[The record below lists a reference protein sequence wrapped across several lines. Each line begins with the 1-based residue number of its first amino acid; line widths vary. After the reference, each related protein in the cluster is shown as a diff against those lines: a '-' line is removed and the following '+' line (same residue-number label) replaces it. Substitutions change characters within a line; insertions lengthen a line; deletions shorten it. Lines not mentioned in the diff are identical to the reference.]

1 MSPTTIAYSELYTAR
16 EDAATS
22 YFTDRFGFRL
32 IATAG
37 PETGTADRRSWALRN
52 GAVTLVVTAPVG
64 EDGEVSR
71 YLDAHGD
78 SFADLAFVCEDLPV
92 DFARATG
99 AGATALREPADAVD
113 PAREDRFAVV
123 SGFGDLRHTLVQ
135 PSQSPAGSLP
145 PDRRWNIDETAA
157 ADTPATA
164 TVLGGVDHI
173 AACLPVDTLKRTVD
187 FYNQAFDLHYFSEEY
202 ILVGDQAMD
211 SKVVRNESGGITFTL
226 IEPDPT
232 RNPGQIDQFLAAHGG
247 AGVQHLAFLVED
259 IIGSVRELGGRG
271 VEFLNTPATYYD
283 VIRERVGDLDEHIA
297 DLRETNVLVDRDE
310 WGHLLQ
316 IFTRS
321 PYERGTVF
329 YELIQR
335 NGAQGFGSS
344 NIKALYEA
352 VERARETANK

>member
-37 PETGTADRRSWALRN
+37 PATGTPDRRSWALRN

-64 EDGEVSR
+64 DDGEVSR

-78 SFADLAFVCEDLPV
+78 SFADLAFVCEDLAE
-92 DFARATG
+92 DYARATG
-99 AGATALREPADAVD
+99 AGATALREPSAAVD

-135 PSQSPAGSLP
+135 PSGSPAGTLP
-145 PDRRWNIDETAA
+145 PDRRWTLVEPA
-157 ADTPATA
+157 ADAPAAA

-173 AACLPVDTLKRTVD
+173 AACLPVDTLKQTVD
-187 FYNQAFDLHYFSEEY
+187 FYDQAFNLHYFSEEY

-232 RNPGQIDQFLAAHGG
+232 RNPGQIDQFLNAHSG

-259 IIGSVRELGGRG
+259 IIGSVRELNASG
-271 VEFLNTPATYYD
+271 VEFLNTPSTYYD
-283 VIRERVGDLDEHIA
+283 VIRERVGDLEEHIA
-297 DLRETNVLVDRDE
+297 DLRDTNVLVDRDE

-321 PYERGTVF
+321 PYERRTVF

-352 VERARETANK
+352 VERARETANR

>member
-1 MSPTTIAYSELYTAR
+1 
-16 EDAATS
+16 
-22 YFTDRFGFRL
+22 
-32 IATAG
+32 
-37 PETGTADRRSWALRN
+37 
-52 GAVTLVVTAPVG
+52 
-64 EDGEVSR
+64 
-71 YLDAHGD
+71 
-78 SFADLAFVCEDLPV
+78 
-92 DFARATG
+92 G
-99 AGATALREPADAVD
+99 AGATALRAPTGAVD
-113 PAREDRFAVV
+113 PAREERFAVV

-135 PSQSPAGSLP
+135 PSRPFAGTLP
-145 PDRRWNIDETAA
+145 PDRRWNIDDTAA
-157 ADTPATA
+157 DAPAPA
-164 TVLGGVDHI
+164 PVLGGVDHI
-173 AACLPVDTLKRTVD
+173 AACVPVDTLKRTVD

-232 RNPGQIDQFLAAHGG
+232 RNPGQIDQFLAAHAG

-259 IIGSVRELGGRG
+259 IVGAVRELGGRG
-271 VEFLNTPATYYD
+271 VEFLTTPATYYD
-283 VIRERVGDLDEHIA
+283 VIRERVGDLEERIA

-321 PYERGTVF
+321 PHERRTVF

-352 VERARETANK
+352 VERTRETAHK